1 MYMRSSNTLYSGR
14 TTLGGRTFGQLN
26 GGTNAG
32 SYIDSTSARSQFCP
46 LHCQSVRNYAQL
58 NTLRNATRYT
68 YNGNRNTLQSNKNAL
83 VSGLNTKLDL
93 IDVSVISN
101 LTTNVSP
108 TSISN
113 TAIPYLTYN
122 IDPNG
127 SLFGNTPCGQSN
139 FTNYKVPNNFNLK
152 KIYKL

>member
-26 GGTNAG
+26 PGTNAG

-46 LHCQSVRNYAQL
+46 IHCQTVGNYAQL
-58 NTLRNATRYT
+58 NTLRNAARYT
-68 YNGNRNTLQSNKNAL
+68 YNGNRNTFLSNKNAL

-93 IDVSVISN
+93 TDVSVISN
-101 LTTNVSP
+101 LSTNVSP
-108 TSISN
+108 TSIDN

-122 IDPNG
+122 VDPNG
-127 SLFGNTPCGQSN
+127 SLFGNSPCGLSN
-139 FTNYKVPNNFNLK
+139 FTNYKASNNFNLNK
-152 KIYKL
+152 MYKL